1 MKHLIISMALVAFM
15 MVPLVGCGDDP
26 HAPKDFG
33 LGRLG
38 TDDRFPNTAKASTAD
53 YIPTADELRGMRDMV
68 YYHADQSDVLR
79 LMGHPMEMSR
89 DGSTETWIY
98 PWGDS
103 CTVVF
108 DDGHVETIDYS
119 GPGASDTE

>member
-1 MKHLIISMALVAFM
+1 MKHIAIGALLAALLL
-15 MVPLVGCGDDP
+15 PLAGCGDDP

-38 TDDRFPNTAKASTAD
+38 TDDRHPNTERASTAP
-53 YIPTADELRGMRDMV
+53 YTPTADELRGMRDMQ
-68 YYHADQSDVLR
+68 YYYADQSDVLR
-79 LMGHPMEMSR
+79 LMGHPMEIVR
-89 DGSTETWIY
+89 DGSTETWTY

-108 DDGHVETIDYS
+108 EEGYVETINYS
-119 GPGASDTE
+119 GPGASDNE

>member
-1 MKHLIISMALVAFM
+1 MKRLVISMALAAFM
-15 MVPLVGCGDDP
+15 MAPLVGCTDDP

-38 TDDRFPNTAKASTAD
+38 TDDRYPNTAKASDANYT
-53 YIPTADELRGMRDMV
+53 PTADELRGMRDME
-68 YYHADQSDVLR
+68 YYHAGESDVLR
-79 LMGHPMEMSR
+79 LMGHPLEIR
-89 DGSTETWIY
+89 ENGSLETWTY

-103 CTVVF
+103 CTVLF
-108 DDGHVETIDYS
+108 DDGYVESIDYS